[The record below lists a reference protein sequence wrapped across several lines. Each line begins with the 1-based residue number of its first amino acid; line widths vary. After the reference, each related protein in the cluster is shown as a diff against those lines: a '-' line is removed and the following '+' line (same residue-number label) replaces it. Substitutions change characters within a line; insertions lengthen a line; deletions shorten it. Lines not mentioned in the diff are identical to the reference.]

1 LIQIS
6 MKELLE
12 AGVHF
17 GHQTRRWNPKMKK
30 YIFGSRNG
38 IHIVDLQKTVK
49 MFKTAA
55 EEASNLAADGKE
67 FLFVGTKRQ
76 ANDTIKTEAERCGAF
91 YVNHRWLGGMMTNF
105 MTIKNSI
112 NRLEKLRADLDSTE
126 SRMTKKEKIKAQRE
140 YDKLFRVLKGIK
152 DMKTLPDA
160 VIVVDI
166 NKEHLAIQEA
176 KKIGI
181 PVFAVVDTNCDP
193 DNIDYL
199 IPGNDDAIRA
209 IELFIS
215 KFSDAILE
223 GKEIHKKKAE
233 EEAKR
238 EALETMEAEKTKEEV
253 KEEPEEKPVKKA
265 KKAVEKEEPEEKP
278 AKKAEKAEEK
288 KEPEE
293 VKEAKAEPAEE
304 KKEEAKEEK
313 AADTEE
319 KPKKVKK
326 AAPKKKVEEKKES
339 EEKVE
344 EVKAAEKKTKK
355 KEEPEQE
362 KSESEDKDQEPEE
375 GEAK

>member
-1 LIQIS
+1 MIQIS

-49 MFKTAA
+49 LFKSAA
-55 EEASNLAADGKE
+55 EEAGNLAAEGKE

-76 ANDTIKTEAERCGAF
+76 AQESIKTEAERCGAS

-112 NRLEKLRADLDSTE
+112 NRLEKLKIELDSTE

-140 YDKLFRVLKGIK
+140 YDKLFKVLKGIK
-152 DMKTLPDA
+152 DMKNLPDA
-160 VIVVDI
+160 IIVVDI

-193 DNIDYL
+193 DEIDYL

-215 KFSDAILE
+215 KFSDAIIA
-223 GKEIHKKKAE
+223 GKEIHKKKADE
-233 EEAKR
+233 EGKK
-238 EALETMEAEKTKEEV
+238 EALESMEAEKVLEISEEEAET
-253 KEEPEEKPVKKA
+253 EEQVEEQ
-265 KKAVEKEEPEEKP
+265 E
-278 AKKAEKAEEK
+278 EEK
-288 KEPEE
+288 KEP
-293 VKEAKAEPAEE
+293 KAKA
-304 KKEEAKEEK
+304 
-313 AADTEE
+313 
-319 KPKKVKK
+319 KP
-326 AAPKKKVEEKKES
+326 APKKKAEPKPKAKKTEAAEEKTE
-339 EEKVE
+339 
-344 EVKAAEKKTKK
+344 K
-355 KEEPEQE
+355 KEEPEPE
-362 KSESEDKDQEPEE
+362 KSESEDIKQEPEKE
-375 GEAK
+375 EAE